1 MIDDSQFCDV
11 SHDINNT
18 MLSNDVDEISHTQ
31 FGDPDEV
38 DPPEIIKFSLAPLH
52 GGSLIIHSL

>member
-38 DPPEIIKFSLAPLH
+38 DPLEII
-52 GGSLIIHSL
+52 